1 MGFKLSENFTIFD
14 LLPPDIISDFK
25 NPERFI
31 DPQIIEVLES
41 IIDFFERKV
50 IVNNYKNGGALK
62 FRGYRPPTFT
72 DGAAN
77 SMHRYG
83 AAADFNVSGLSDHE
97 VRDAIMKNRNKFPL
111 ITRMEINTV
120 GWTHVD
126 IKKTGRSELV
136 LFKP

>member
-1 MGFKLSENFTIFD
+1 MAFKLSDNFTVFD
-14 LLPPDIISDFK
+14 LLPPDIIAAFQT
-25 NPERFI
+25 PARFI
-31 DPQIIEVLES
+31 DPILVEALES
-41 IIDFFERKV
+41 ISDFFDRKV
-50 IVNNYKNGGALK
+50 IVNNYKDGGVLK

-97 VRDAIMKNRNKFPL
+97 VRDTIMKNMNKFPL
-111 ITRMEINTV
+111 ITRMEINTT
-120 GWTHVD
+120 GWTHID
-126 IKKTGRSELV
+126 IKRTDRKEIV